1 MKKKKTV
8 ILIILAVIIAGL
20 GALIYWQWNNIEALK
35 YFATYSEEE
44 RQNKLDEN
52 EKAISDILDG
62 MSGIDISRLSDEAV
76 KMLQNGELT
85 EEEAIAIITNKTTLD
100 EIKSGKATLSNNS
113 SNLETLIA
121 KIYVL
126 RSTYVGKLDSLV
138 SQAYGEYKA
147 GGDSDAIVDKYIGIA
162 SGMEGECDGQIESL
176 LSQIKTELEKTGGD
190 MSLINQIRTTY
201 KNEKSIKKGDL
212 LSKYS
217 NYKNKQK

>member
-1 MKKKKTV
+1 MKRKKTV

-20 GALIYWQWNNIEALK
+20 GALIYWQWNNIEALR

>member
-1 MKKKKTV
+1 MKRKKTV

-100 EIKSGKATLSNNS
+100 EIKSGKATLSNDS
-113 SNLETLIA
+113 SNLENLIA

>member
-20 GALIYWQWNNIEALK
+20 GALIYWQWNNIEALR

>member
-1 MKKKKTV
+1 MKRKKTV

-20 GALIYWQWNNIEALK
+20 EALIYWQWNNIEALR

-100 EIKSGKATLSNNS
+100 EIKSGKATLSNDS
-113 SNLETLIA
+113 SNLENLIA

>member
-20 GALIYWQWNNIEALK
+20 GALIYWQWNNIEALR

-100 EIKSGKATLSNNS
+100 EIKSGKATLSNDS
-113 SNLETLIA
+113 SNLENLIA

>member
-1 MKKKKTV
+1 MKRKKTV

-20 GALIYWQWNNIEALK
+20 GALIYWQWNNIEALR

-201 KNEKSIKKGDL
+201 KNEKSIK
-212 LSKYS
+212 
-217 NYKNKQK
+217 